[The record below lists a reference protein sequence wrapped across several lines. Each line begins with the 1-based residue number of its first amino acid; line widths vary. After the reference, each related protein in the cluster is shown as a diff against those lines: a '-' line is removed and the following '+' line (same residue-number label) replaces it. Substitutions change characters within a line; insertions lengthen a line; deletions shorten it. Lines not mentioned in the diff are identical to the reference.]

1 MRSPEEAL
9 RINAVRRLKQV
20 YYFPGS
26 NVDGHVVRYDLPENS
41 SYRHA
46 QMPVL

>member
-1 MRSPEEAL
+1 VEAL
-9 RINAVRRLKQV
+9 GVNAVRGLKQV
-20 YYFPGS
+20 YYFPGDS
-26 NVDGHVVRYDLPENS
+26 PDGHVVPYDLPENS

>member
-9 RINAVRRLKQV
+9 RINAVRRLKRV

-26 NVDGHVVRYDLPENS
+26 VDGHVVPYDLPENS

>member
-1 MRSPEEAL
+1 MQSPVEAL
-9 RINAVRRLKQV
+9 RVNARRRLNQV
-20 YYFPGS
+20 YYFPESRAG
-26 NVDGHVVRYDLPENS
+26 GHVVPYDLPENS

>member
-9 RINAVRRLKQV
+9 RVNALRRLQQV
-20 YYFPGS
+20 YYFPG
-26 NVDGHVVRYDLPENS
+26 NGVEGHVVPYDLPENS

>member
-9 RINAVRRLKQV
+9 RVNAVRKLKQT
-20 YYFPGS
+20 YYFPEDRP
-26 NVDGHVVRYDLPENS
+26 DGHLVAYDLPENS